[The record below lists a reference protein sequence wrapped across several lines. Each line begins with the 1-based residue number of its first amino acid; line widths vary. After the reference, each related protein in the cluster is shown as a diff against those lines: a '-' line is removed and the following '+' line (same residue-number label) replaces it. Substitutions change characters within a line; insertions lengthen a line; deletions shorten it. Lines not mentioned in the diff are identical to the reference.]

1 MSIAECILSGA
12 PIQCWDN
19 STRGLDSAN
28 ALEFVKT
35 LRLGAESSGCTSFVA
50 IYQCSQNAYDVRPP
64 LTFPF
69 FHSRLADGLR
79 IDFRQGYPS
88 LRRSADLLRSL
99 LSCQR
104 ILHFKRMVLLP
115 PTNYIRLPHVPHEP
129 RRTTT
134 PPGWESR
141 VPRTPD
147 EFG

>member
-50 IYQCSQNAYDVRPP
+50 IYQCSQNAYDVCPSPP
-64 LTFPF
+64 LPLPF

-88 LRRSADLLRSL
+88 L
-99 LSCQR
+99 
-104 ILHFKRMVLLP
+104 
-115 PTNYIRLPHVPHEP
+115 
-129 RRTTT
+129 
-134 PPGWESR
+134 
-141 VPRTPD
+141 
-147 EFG
+147 